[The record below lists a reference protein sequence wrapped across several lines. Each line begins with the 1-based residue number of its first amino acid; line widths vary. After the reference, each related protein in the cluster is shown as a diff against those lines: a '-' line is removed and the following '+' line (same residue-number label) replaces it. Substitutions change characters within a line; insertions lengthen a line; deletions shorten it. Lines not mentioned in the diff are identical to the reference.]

1 MKRMTVMVKK
11 PASEEASDIQVYRR
25 LLTYVTPFW
34 VAFSASILGFLIY
47 SLSNVA
53 FVQLLSYIVDSI
65 DGKDPLAG
73 SSVGDSLSG
82 FLSNSA
88 SLNRTIIPVAMIFIA
103 LSRGVGSFLGQY
115 FITYVA
121 TNVVHGLRC
130 ELFDQLLKLP
140 SSFYDK
146 NSLGHLVAK
155 VTYHVTQVTG
165 AATDAV
171 RIVFRE
177 GFTVIGYFTFLLYL
191 NWRLTFIFFL
201 VAPFIALLV
210 RYAGRRFRKI
220 SQRIQNSMGDVTHV
234 ASETIQGYRVVR
246 AFGGNNYERGRFQR
260 VSNYNRRQTMKMAAT
275 QAINSPVIQF
285 IVAIA
290 LAALV
295 WLVLEPRLIVDM
307 TAGKV
312 IAFITTAG
320 LLAKPIR
327 QLANVNATIQRGLAA
342 AKEIFDLFDEAVE
355 EDSGNRYLHEV
366 RGEIEFRHVSFSYNN
381 NGPEVLKDINFVA
394 KPGQTIALV
403 GRSGSGKST
412 LASLIPRF
420 YVPTKGEILID
431 HVPINDIVLENLREH
446 IAVVTQHVTL
456 FNDTVARNIA
466 YGDLENASIESIR
479 EAAEKAYAIDYIDKL
494 EDGLHTLVGDDGVL
508 LSGGQRQRL
517 AIARAFLK
525 DAPILILDEATS
537 ALDSESEK
545 YIQSALEAVG
555 QDRTTISIAHRLST
569 IENADII
576 LVMENGQI
584 VEQGSHQ
591 ELLAKQGSYAQ
602 LHSHQITDSKA
613 SLKKITPA
621 KIDRLPL
628 VNFPGDIGLPMWTAG
643 NNPLVNAWYSDSLW
657 VKLLSPFSALFQF
670 LVKKRRNQLLRTA
683 HQRWS
688 SPVPIIVIGNINI
701 GGTGKS
707 PLVIWLAQQLVL
719 LGYSPGIV
727 SRGYGG
733 ARAQHPL
740 QVTAS
745 TNPVDAGE
753 EAVMI
758 ARRTGLPV
766 VVDRDRNQAVQSL
779 LMNNE
784 CDIVL
789 SDDGLQH
796 YAMARDLEI
805 AVIDGSRGLG
815 NGFCF
820 PAGPLREPPSRLKE
834 VDFVVV
840 NGKSVG
846 LKQEIAGSIYM
857 DLIAESW
864 INIHTMEE
872 IGIDEWSSGKQVHAV
887 AGIGNPK
894 RFFDTLRGMGFEVL
908 EHGLEDH
915 HVFQELDLLFG
926 DQLPVVMTEKDAVKC
941 RLLNKELMHQ
951 EYWYLKVSVV
961 TSDTFVDAVLEKL
974 GKSGQTI
981 IPAAT
986 T

>member
-1 MKRMTVMVKK
+1 MFKK
-11 PASEEASDIQVYRR
+11 SSSENVSDIQVYRR
-25 LLTYVTPFW
+25 LLSYVTPFW
-34 VAFSASILGFLIY
+34 VAFLASILGFLIY
-47 SLSNVA
+47 SVSNVA
-53 FVQLLSYIVDSI
+53 FVQLLAYIVDSI
-65 DGKDPLAG
+65 DGKDPLMG
-73 SSVGDSLSG
+73 SAVGD
-82 FLSNSA
+82 FLTGLLPGST
-88 SLNRTIIPVAMIFIA
+88 SLNRTVIPAAMIFIA

-146 NSLGHLVAK
+146 NSLGHLVAR

-165 AATDAV
+165 AATDAI

-191 NWRLTFIFFL
+191 NWRLTLIFFL

-210 RYAGRRFRKI
+210 GYAGKRFRKL
-220 SQRIQNSMGDVTHV
+220 SERIQNSMGDVTHV

-246 AFGGNNYERGRFQR
+246 AFGGKNYERGRFYR

-295 WLVLEPRLIVDM
+295 WLVLEPRLLADM

-312 IAFITTAG
+312 IAFISTAG

-327 QLANVNATIQRGLAA
+327 QLSNVNATIQRGLAA

-355 EDSGNRYLHEV
+355 EDSGTRYLHEV
-366 RGEIEFRHVSFSYNN
+366 RGEIEFRHVSFSYDK

-420 YVPTKGEILID
+420 YTPTKGEILID
-431 HVPINDIVLENLREH
+431 QVPINDIVLENLREH
-446 IAVVTQHVTL
+446 IAVVTQQVTL

-466 YGDLENASIESIR
+466 YGDLENASIDAIR
-479 EAAEKAYAIDYIDKL
+479 EAAEKAYAIDFIDKL

-508 LSGGQRQRL
+508 LSGGQRQRM

-525 DAPILILDEATS
+525 GAPILILDEATS

-545 YIQSALEAVG
+545 YIQSALEAVV

-569 IENADII
+569 IEKADII
-576 LVMENGQI
+576 LVMEDGQI

-591 ELLAKQGSYAQ
+591 ELLVKQGVYAQ
-602 LHSHQITDSKA
+602 LHRHQVANGEDSSKI
-613 SLKKITPA
+613 ITPV
-621 KIDRLPL
+621 KFDRLPL
-628 VNFPGDIGLPMWTAG
+628 VNFPGEVGLPWWTG
-643 NNPLVNAWYSDSLW
+643 GYSPLVNAWYGDKLW
-657 VKLLSPFSALFQF
+657 VKLLLPFSALFQF
-670 LVKKRRNQLLRTA
+670 LAKKRRNKLLRTA

-688 SPVPIIVIGNINI
+688 APVPVIVIGNINI

-707 PLVIWLAQQLVL
+707 PLVIWLAQQLL
-719 LGYSPGIV
+719 LSGYSPGIV

-733 ARAQHPL
+733 ASSKHPL

-758 ARRTGLPV
+758 AQRTGLPV

-779 LMNNE
+779 LMNNP

-805 AVIDGSRGLG
+805 AVIDGSRGIG
-815 NGFCF
+815 NGYCF

-840 NGKSVG
+840 NGKSAG
-846 LKQEIAGSIYM
+846 SGQEITGSICM
-857 DLIAESW
+857 DLIADAW
-864 INIHTMEE
+864 VNIHTMEE
-872 IGIDEWSSGKQVHAV
+872 ISIDEWQLGKQVHAV

-894 RFFDTLRGMGFEVL
+894 RFFDTLRDMGFEVL

-915 HVFQELDLLFG
+915 HIFQVADLLFG

-961 TSDTFVDAVLEKL
+961 TSDKFVDAVLEKL
-974 GKSGQTI
+974 GKSGRTV
-981 IPAAT
+981 IPAAAT
-986 T
+986 

>member
-1 MKRMTVMVKK
+1 MVKK
-11 PASEEASDIQVYRR
+11 PTSENVSDLQVYRR
-25 LLTYVTPFW
+25 LLSYVTPFW
-34 VAFSASILGFLIY
+34 VAFLASILGFLIY

-53 FVQLLSYIVDSI
+53 FIQLLAYIVDSI
-65 DGKDPLAG
+65 DGKDPLMG
-73 SSVGDSLSG
+73 SAVGD
-82 FLSNSA
+82 FLTGLLPGST
-88 SLNRTIIPVAMIFIA
+88 SLNRTVIPIAMIFIA

-146 NSLGHLVAK
+146 NSLGHLVAR

-165 AATDAV
+165 AATDAI

-191 NWRLTFIFFL
+191 NWRLTLIFFL

-210 RYAGRRFRKI
+210 GYAGRRFRKL
-220 SQRIQNSMGDVTHV
+220 SERIQNSMGDVTHV

-246 AFGGNNYERGRFQR
+246 AFGGKNYERGRFYR

-295 WLVLEPRLIVDM
+295 WLVLEPRLLADM

-312 IAFITTAG
+312 IAFISTAG

-327 QLANVNATIQRGLAA
+327 QLSNVNATIQRGLAA

-355 EDSGNRYLHEV
+355 EDSGTRYLHEV
-366 RGEIEFRHVSFSYNN
+366 RGEIEFRHVSFSYDK

-420 YVPTKGEILID
+420 YTPTKGEILID
-431 HVPINDIVLENLREH
+431 QVPIDDIVLENLREH
-446 IAVVTQHVTL
+446 IAVVTQQVTL

-466 YGDLENASIESIR
+466 YGDLENASIEAIR
-479 EAAEKAYAIDYIDKL
+479 EAAEKAYAIDFIDKL

-508 LSGGQRQRL
+508 LSGGQRQRM

-525 DAPILILDEATS
+525 GAPILILDEATS

-545 YIQSALEAVG
+545 YIQSALEAVV

-569 IENADII
+569 IEKADII
-576 LVMENGQI
+576 LVMEDGQI

-591 ELLAKQGSYAQ
+591 ELLVKQGVYAQ
-602 LHSHQITDSKA
+602 LHRHQFASGEDSSKI
-613 SLKKITPA
+613 ITPV
-621 KIDRLPL
+621 KFDRLPL
-628 VNFPGDIGLPMWTAG
+628 VNFPGEVGLPWWTG
-643 NNPLVNAWYSDSLW
+643 GYSPLVNAWYSDKLW
-657 VKLLSPFSALFQF
+657 VKLLLPFSALFQF
-670 LVKKRRNQLLRTA
+670 LAKKRRNKLLRTA

-688 SPVPIIVIGNINI
+688 APVPIIVIGNINI

-707 PLVIWLAQQLVL
+707 PLVIWLAQQLL
-719 LGYSPGIV
+719 LSGYSPGIV

-733 ARAQHPL
+733 ASSKHPL

-745 TNPVDAGE
+745 TNPADAGE

-779 LMNNE
+779 LMNNA

-805 AVIDGSRGLG
+805 AVIDGSRGIG
-815 NGFCF
+815 NGYCF
-820 PAGPLREPPSRLKE
+820 PAGPLREPPSRLNE

-840 NGKSVG
+840 NGKSAG
-846 LKQEIAGSIYM
+846 SGQEISGSICM
-857 DLIAESW
+857 DLIADAW
-864 INIHTMEE
+864 VNIHTMEE
-872 IGIDEWSSGKQVHAV
+872 ISIDEWSLGKQVHAV

-894 RFFDTLRGMGFEVL
+894 RFFDTLRDMGFEVL

-915 HVFQELDLLFG
+915 HIFQVADLLFG

-961 TSDTFVDAVLEKL
+961 TSDKFVDAVLEKL
-974 GKSGQTI
+974 EKSGRTV
-981 IPAAT
+981 IPAAAT
-986 T
+986 